1 MSDPTAPGDGPV
13 PPEPHSVHHRVPVVS
28 LAGKPGEPVAL
39 PMAFSDPI
47 RIDLIRR
54 AVNAA
59 RSARRQPHGT
69 SRTAGR
75 RHSVQWSGKGKGV
88 SRSPRL
94 MGSMTG
100 AQAPNTVGGGQAHPP
115 RVATIWLKRIN
126 TNERRLAFRAALA
139 ATREPELVR
148 ARGHR
153 IPEGIHLPV
162 ILETPVESVGATAEA
177 QTLLTRLKLIA
188 DVDRAIDGTH
198 VRAGVGKRRGRF
210 RREPKS
216 LLLVTSG
223 PGQARGFRNLPG
235 VDVVPVGRLGT
246 EDLAPGGD
254 PGRLTLFSAAALVQL
269 QTRLE
274 GTRP

>member
-1 MSDPTAPGDGPV
+1 MTETGAPGSRPA
-13 PPEPHSVHHRVPVVS
+13 PPEAHTPHHRVPVVS
-28 LAGKPGEPVAL
+28 LAGKVGDPVAL
-39 PMAFSDPI
+39 PMAFSDPV
-47 RIDLIRR
+47 RFDLIRR

-94 MGSMTG
+94 MGSNTG
-100 AQAPNTVGGGQAHPP
+100 AQAPNTVGVGQAHPP

-126 TNERRLAFRAALA
+126 THERRLAFRAALA

-153 IPEGIHLPV
+153 FPEGLHLPV
-162 ILETPVESVGATAEA
+162 VLETPVEAVGATADA
-177 QTLLTRLKLIA
+177 RALLLRLKLDGDIE
-188 DVDRAIDGTH
+188 RAIDGTH

-210 RREPKS
+210 RREPRS
-216 LLLVTSG
+216 ILVVTSS

-235 VDVVPVGRLGT
+235 VDVVAVGRLGT

-254 PGRLTLFSAAALVQL
+254 PGRLTIFSAAAITQL

-274 GTRP
+274 GTHA

>member
-1 MSDPTAPGDGPV
+1 MSETPAPGKGPA
-13 PPEPHSVHHRVPVVS
+13 PPEPHVTHHRVPVLN
-28 LAGKPGEPVAL
+28 LAGKAGEPIAL
-39 PMAFSDPI
+39 PAAFSDPV

-54 AVNAA
+54 AVNSA
-59 RSARRQPHGT
+59 RSARHQPHGT
-69 SRTAGR
+69 SPTAGR
-75 RHSVQWSGKGKGV
+75 RHSVEWSGKGKGV

-94 MGSMTG
+94 MGSNTG

-139 ATREPELVR
+139 ATREAGLVL

-153 IPEGIHLPV
+153 IPESLHLPLV
-162 ILETPVESVGATAEA
+162 VETPVEGITATADAEA
-177 QTLLTRLKLIA
+177 LLNRLKLHEDIE
-188 DVDRAIDGTH
+188 RAIRGTH

-216 LLLVTSG
+216 VLIVTST

-235 VDVVPVGRLGT
+235 VDVVSVGRLGT
-246 EDLAPGGD
+246 EDLAPGGA
-254 PGRLTLFSAAALVQL
+254 PGRLTIFSEAALGHL
-269 QTRLE
+269 KERLE
-274 GTRP
+274 GSA